1 MRSVGPAWNATD
13 NEHGKLE
20 DYQVLSIENLWHV
33 LLTPMVFRG
42 LLLTILHRHRLFKIY
57 QRIQ

>member
-1 MRSVGPAWNATD
+1 MRFVDPAWNATD
-13 NEHGKLE
+13 KEHGKLE

-33 LLTPMVFRG
+33 LLTPMVSRG
-42 LLLTILHRHRLFKIY
+42 LLLAILYRHHLFKIY